1 MEGSTICAILNEVRN
16 GFPALVTIVELGAGF
31 LQVELDGAKVANE
44 RENAE
49 LMEESSGIIRTV
61 VMEAFAVNVQERE
74 ARSPRV

>member
-1 MEGSTICAILNEVRN
+1 MV
-16 GFPALVTIVELGAGF
+16 PAPEEDPSSSAV
-31 LQVELDGAKVANE
+31 LDGAKVANE